1 MNAQSDSQKPIHILL
16 VDDHH
21 LVRAALRTLLETWPG
36 CEVIAEATNG
46 REAVRFTRTQP
57 PDIVIMDIR
66 MPELNGL
73 DATRQVREAC
83 PSVRVLILSMYAH
96 EDYVLQAWHN
106 GATGY
111 VLKNAAASELKQ
123 AVRAVARGHIYLSPA
138 VLTPVLSAYLQP
150 WTKEARQEDES
161 TARPPQTL
169 SPRKQEIL
177 QLIAESATTKEIA
190 HRLSLSVKTVETHR
204 TQLMERLN
212 IHTLAELVRY
222 AVRIGGLSP
231 RVRGNPCLIFAGV
244 LRPRSIPACTGE
256 PCVCRFRQR

>member
-21 LVRAALRTLLETWPG
+21 LVRAGLRTLLETCPG

-46 REAVRFTRTQP
+46 REAVGFLRTQP
-57 PDIVIMDIR
+57 PDVVIMDIR

-73 DATRQVREAC
+73 EATRQVREAC

-111 VLKNAAASELKQ
+111 VLKDAIASELEQ

-150 WTKEARQEDES
+150 RTRGARQQEES
-161 TARPPQTL
+161 TSWPPPAL
-169 SPRKQEIL
+169 SPPEAGNSPAHCRERHDKRDC
-177 QLIAESATTKEIA
+177 APATPECKDSRDAPGTTDGA
-190 HRLSLSVKTVETHR
+190 AQYPH
-204 TQLMERLN
+204 
-212 IHTLAELVRY
+212 
-222 AVRIGGLSP
+222 P
-231 RVRGNPCLIFAGV
+231 RGV
-244 LRPRSIPACTGE
+244 GA
-256 PCVCRFRQR
+256 VCRADRAG

>member
-21 LVRAALRTLLETWPG
+21 LVRAGLRTLLETCPG

-46 REAVRFTRTQP
+46 REAVGFLRTQP
-57 PDIVIMDIR
+57 PDVVIMDIR

-73 DATRQVREAC
+73 EATRQVREAC

-111 VLKNAAASELKQ
+111 VLKDAIASELEQ

-150 WTKEARQEDES
+150 RTRGARQQEES
-161 TARPPQTL
+161 TSWPPPAL

-190 HRLSLSVKTVETHR
+190 HRLHLSAKTVETHR
-204 TQLMERLN
+204 AQLMERLN
-212 IHTLAELVRY
+212 IHTLAGLVRY
-222 AVRIGGLSP
+222 AVRIGL
-231 RVRGNPCLIFAGV
+231 VD
-244 LRPRSIPACTGE
+244 TGG
-256 PCVCRFRQR
+256 